1 MEEWTR
7 GWRSGPE
14 RERGAKDRR
23 RRTKKRGATRQED
36 ERLRTR
42 RKRKKEKKSF
52 SQGDNKIYRIKKE

>member
-14 RERGAKDRR
+14 REREGPRTGGGGRR
-23 RRTKKRGATRQED
+23 RGATRQED